1 MGRLLYGLYAMFLLV
16 FSLMLNADDHD
27 GGRTRSY
34 SSGSWSGGSSW
45 GSGHK

>member
-16 FSLMLNADDHD
+16 VSLAINGDDDD
-27 GGRTRSY
+27 GGRSRSY
-34 SSGSWSGGSSW
+34 SSSSDSGSSW

>member
-1 MGRLLYGLYAMFLLV
+1 MGRLLFGLYAMFLLIV
-16 FSLMLNADDHD
+16 SLAINGDDD

-34 SSGSWSGGSSW
+34 SSGSGSGSSW

>member
-16 FSLMLNADDHD
+16 VSLAINGDDD
-27 GGRTRSY
+27 GGRSRSY
-34 SSGSWSGGSSW
+34 SSSSDSGSSW